1 MTNIE
6 YPTLSRTDTYS
17 RLEPSKP
24 LSDEEIDKFIDELDV
39 DKDGNVSFAEL
50 EKRLEDVLTE
60 LSPEPQEHHLNHP
73 DRRSRGTNS
82 RKIAGTDPEKG
93 EEKHHREHDG
103 LHAFLCDL
111 MPDCDQRTIP
121 KHQFKQRVKSWNI
134 PSQKQSSAEN
144 EKEQTADY
152 RKRLTFVRRA
162 RAYWSLRGP
171 RALFACFVGAMI
183 LGFSLWQLMVYA
195 RYTEVRAALGWG
207 VVMAKFFAGALYPIL
222 FFMFV
227 FVPNIL
233 DNLANVW
240 QASQYEQMVRN
251 CMPAILPPQ
260 SLYLSLI
267 HI

>member
-1 MTNIE
+1 MADAE
-6 YPTLSRTDTYS
+6 YPTLSRADTYS

-24 LSDEEIDKFIDELDV
+24 LSDEEIDKFIGELDV
-39 DKDGNVSFAEL
+39 DKDGNISFGEL
-50 EKRLEDVLTE
+50 EKRLEDVLKE

-73 DRRSRGTNS
+73 DRRSRGT
-82 RKIAGTDPEKG
+82 KGQKTAGVDPEKG
-93 EEKHHREHDG
+93 ERQHHREHDG

-111 MPDCDQRTIP
+111 MPDCDQSTIP
-121 KHQFKQRVKSWNI
+121 KEQFKQRVKSWNI
-134 PSQKQSSAEN
+134 PSQKQNSAED
-144 EKEQTADY
+144 EKEQTAGY
-152 RKRLTFVRRA
+152 RKKLTLARKA

-227 FVPNIL
+227 ITSDIL
-233 DNLANVW
+233 G
-240 QASQYEQMVRN
+240 
-251 CMPAILPPQ
+251 
-260 SLYLSLI
+260 LS
-267 HI
+267 